1 MNKRIIFTA
10 MTGIVLMTSCKVTRK
25 ALSTSAIE
33 GEWNIIK
40 VENSAIQAQPYPYIG
55 FDTQEKRVYGNSG
68 CNRITGSFDIKGK
81 KGKIELGQMASTM
94 MACPN
99 MELEQSILQ
108 ALGSVERINTA
119 DKELLVLCDKNKNP
133 LLHLEK
139 RFRIV
144 PISDIRGEWRIVNVF
159 GEKITVSQQVPFV
172 NFDIEGNRITAYAGC
187 NRLSAG
193 FKSGEKKNTII
204 ISNVTSTRMA
214 CPDMT
219 TEQNV
224 ITALEQVRSFG
235 VSQNGNLLLFSAGG
249 NVVMELMH
257 NK

>member
-10 MTGIVLMTSCKVTRK
+10 MTGIVLMTSCQVTRK

-40 VENSAIQAQPYPYIG
+40 VENSAIQTQPYPYIG

-68 CNRITGSFDIKGK
+68 CNLITGSFEIKGK

-119 DKELLVLCDKNKNP
+119 NKELLVLCDKNKKP

-159 GEKITVSQQVPFV
+159 GEKIKVSQQVPFV

-193 FKSGEKKNTII
+193 FKSGEKENSII
-204 ISNVTSTRMA
+204 ISNVASTRMA

-249 NVVMELMH
+249 NVVMELMR